1 MIENLKLNKVEESI
15 DETGD
20 FIITTIFVLGD
31 GEINEEV
38 YKTKDVKL
46 VTFLLNIFKHLK
58 QIERT
63 EDVDFD
69 EDLIDI
75 LKRDSLKNAVN
86 FYISRFRWV
95 HHDLYEDIIDDLF
108 FSILTYDDLVD
119 SIILANNMKVVF
131 NVHDEKYL
139 VEL

>member
-1 MIENLKLNKVEESI
+1 MIENLKLNKVEESK

-69 EDLIDI
+69 EDLTDI
-75 LKRDSLKNAVN
+75 LKRDSLKNVVN
-86 FYISRFRWV
+86 FYISHFRWG
-95 HHDLYEDIIDDLF
+95 HHDLHEDIIDDLF